1 MPFYPCR
8 GGGKKIVLEEKSYSW
23 SQNGDMG
30 SYGSFDTTLKFS
42 GEVVGIASI
51 SITKNTNIYTTKYGT
66 AAFPVKIEGNKVYV
80 GWIAYGTL
88 KAGTITVTAIMSK

>member
-1 MPFYPCR
+1 MSFYRC

-23 SQNGDMG
+23 TTKGDMG
-30 SYGSFDTTLKFS
+30 SYGSFGTALEFS